1 VTAAIALGNPSPRLA
16 GTRQGCAT
24 PRPAAAPLTEPAQP
38 RRKHLYEG
46 DARLALVHCEAP
58 TTNILVDELWGQV
71 PINFNVCENKLTQ
84 VGAVVPSSV
93 ALNW

>member
-71 PINFNVCENKLTQ
+71 SNILKRNANSTIERWRR
-84 VGAVVPSSV
+84 GVVLGV
-93 ALNW
+93 